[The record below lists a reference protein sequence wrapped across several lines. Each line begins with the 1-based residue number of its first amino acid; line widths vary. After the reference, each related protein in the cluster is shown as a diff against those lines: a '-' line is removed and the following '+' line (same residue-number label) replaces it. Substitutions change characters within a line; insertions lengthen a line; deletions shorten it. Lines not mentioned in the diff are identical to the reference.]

1 MREIGAQ
8 QAVIEGSNG
17 NGNGD
22 QFNGGGAA
30 GPPQGLIERL
40 KDYGQEDAFA
50 LWDEL
55 SNDERDLLVKDIQV
69 ILTLIFAIVMKCV
82 CVCVI

>member
-1 MREIGAQ
+1 MREIGEQ
-8 QAVIEGSNG
+8 PAVIEGSNG

-22 QFNGGGAA
+22 QFNGGGGVA

-40 KDYGQEDAFA
+40 KDYGQEDTFA

-55 SNDERDLLVKDIQV
+55 SNEERDLLVKDIQV
-69 ILTLIFAIVMKCV
+69 ILILIS
-82 CVCVI
+82 